1 MNILKTVL
9 SAGLGLGLS
18 LSGVEV
24 LAAEESRSKASKPS
38 VMKNL
43 FSFKDKKYRP
53 NISFSGFYG
62 QNDGSYGSL
71 DLLYPIH
78 QKNDRLVFVDL
89 RGLLK
94 KSPVKEFNVGGG
106 YRWLSS
112 DKQKLYGAYG
122 FFDRKMSENNNWF
135 NQLTIGGELKT
146 EQLKS

>member
-71 DLLYPIH
+71 DMSLSDPS
-78 QKNDRLVFVDL
+78 
-89 RGLLK
+89 K
-94 KSPVKEFNVGGG
+94 K
-106 YRWLSS
+106 
-112 DKQKLYGAYG
+112 
-122 FFDRKMSENNNWF
+122 
-135 NQLTIGGELKT
+135 
-146 EQLKS
+146 